1 MTGSEP
7 DRAHEAMR
15 RRASNLKCP
24 TGDYGRKLAN
34 SLNLRNLP
42 MIVSALEALGIE
54 DDDRIMEVG
63 PGDGGLLNYVLS
75 LAENLNYTGV
85 EISPLMYEQACT
97 ANNVFIAE
105 GLAEYALYNGVN
117 LPYKDGI
124 FTKILSV
131 NTVYFWDEP
140 VQLLAEICRVLA
152 PGGRLCLSFCEKDF
166 METLPFAEQG
176 FKLFDAADIMALTR
190 ELPLH
195 TVNMQRLHDVTVA
208 AGSTQLVQRNYVNL
222 VFKKE
227 TISSTT

>member
-1 MTGSEP
+1 MSSTRQNPAEQ
-7 DRAHEAMR
+7 AKAL
-15 RRASNLKCP
+15 ASQLKCP
-24 TGDYGRKLAN
+24 MGDTGQELAH
-34 SLNLRNLP
+34 SLNLWNLP
-42 MIVSALEALGIE
+42 MIVSALNALGIE
-54 DDDRIMEVG
+54 EDDRILEAG
-63 PGDGGLLNYVLS
+63 PGNGGLLNYVLS
-75 LAENLNYTGV
+75 LAENLHYDGV
-85 EISPLMYEQACT
+85 EISPLMYEQARAT
-97 ANNVFIAE
+97 NNVFIAE
-105 GLAEYALYNGVN
+105 GLAEYALYDGVN
-117 LPYKDGI
+117 LPYEDGI
-124 FTKILSV
+124 FTKVLSV

-152 PGGRLCLSFCEKDF
+152 PGGCLCLSFCEKDF

-208 AGSTQLVQRNYVNL
+208 GGSTQLVQRNYVNL

>member
-1 MTGSEP
+1 MSSTRQNPAEQ
-7 DRAHEAMR
+7 AKAL
-15 RRASNLKCP
+15 ASQLKCP
-24 TGDYGRKLAN
+24 MGDTGQELAH
-34 SLNLRNLP
+34 SLNLGNLH
-42 MIVSALEALGIE
+42 MIVSALNALGIE
-54 DDDRIMEVG
+54 EDDRILEVG
-63 PGDGGLLNYVLS
+63 PGNGGLLNYVLS
-75 LAENLNYTGV
+75 LAENLNYAGV
-85 EISPLMYEQACT
+85 EISPLMYEQARA

-105 GLAEYALYNGVN
+105 GLAEYALYDGVN
-117 LPYKDGI
+117 LPYEDGI
-124 FTKILSV
+124 FTKVLSV

-208 AGSTQLVQRNYVNL
+208 GGSTQLVQRNYVNL

>member
-1 MTGSEP
+1 MTGSESNL
-7 DRAHEAMR
+7 AHEAM

-75 LAENLNYTGV
+75 LAENLNYAGV

-105 GLAEYALYNGVN
+105 GLAEYALYDGVN
-117 LPYKDGI
+117 LPYEDGI
-124 FTKILSV
+124 FTKVLSV
-131 NTVYFWDEP
+131 NTVYFWEEP
-140 VQLLAEICRVLA
+140 AWLLAEMCRVLTA
-152 PGGRLCLSFCEKDF
+152 GGRVCLSFCEKDF
-166 METLPFAEQG
+166 MKTLPFTKYG
-176 FKLFDAADIMALTR
+176 FALYDAADIVALTQ

-195 TVNMQRLHDVTVA
+195 TVAVQHLHDMAVTG
-208 AGSTQLVQRNYVNL
+208 GSARLVRRDYVNL

>member
-1 MTGSEP
+1 MSSTRQNPAEQ
-7 DRAHEAMR
+7 AKA
-15 RRASNLKCP
+15 RASQLKCP
-24 TGDYGRKLAN
+24 MSDTGQELAH

-75 LAENLNYTGV
+75 LAENLNYAGV

-152 PGGRLCLSFCEKDF
+152 PGGYLCLSFCEKDF

-208 AGSTQLVQRNYVNL
+208 GGSTQLVQRNYVNL